1 MMAWVRKSNKAEI
14 ELQRLQR
21 QYRIMEGDRKAYS
34 EESRIL
40 IGKQR
45 VTIEKL
51 KKDNEYLQDE
61 LKLLEQ
67 RNEDRRKNGIQSK
80 KAESMAE
87 QAGKFD
93 LLKTRSS
100 AALNRFLDKSLCLMT
115 RLHASTERLL
125 FNAQSL
131 AV

>member
-1 MMAWVRKSNKAEI
+1 MATKTAVIQNEQELNDGMGKIYLKSAEI

-45 VTIEKL
+45 VTIDKL
-51 KKDNEYLQDE
+51 KKDNDYLQDE
-61 LKLLEQ
+61 LKLLDM

-80 KAESMAE
+80 KAENMAE
-87 QAGKFD
+87 HAG
-93 LLKTRSS
+93 LI
-100 AALNRFLDKSLCLMT
+100 
-115 RLHASTERLL
+115 
-125 FNAQSL
+125 
-131 AV
+131 V

>member
-1 MMAWVRKSNKAEI
+1 M
-14 ELQRLQR
+14 QR

-34 EESRIL
+34 EESRLL

-45 VTIEKL
+45 YLIFNVSVTIDKL

-87 QAGKFD
+87 QAGTNIIIKIRY
-93 LLKTRSS
+93 KG
-100 AALNRFLDKSLCLMT
+100 ALNKFWVRF
-115 RLHASTERLL
+115 
-125 FNAQSL
+125 
-131 AV
+131 